1 MPEHNEGAPRASD
14 VLREPVRPHAR
25 PADSPA
31 GILLQN
37 FLVAMSGTGDD
48 AEDEYRRALSDM
60 RKRAEMVL
68 VEIARAQSDCDRR
81 NHPARWA
88 HVHAAAELRHPAALP
103 FLLDV
108 VLTPI
113 PPEEAPD
120 PHSFSTVAEETILRT
135 TAVEGI
141 GYLAQNRSDAVEAL
155 FECLKQPSLSI
166 RRAAVQSL
174 LKSSR
179 AKTMRARIANAL
191 PEDQRFLLDLKTP
204 DVREV
209 PQVKRPERHLSEA
222 GRRAGAAPAPGLPD
236 DEPRSEQSPSPG
248 SRPRKKE

>member
-1 MPEHNEGAPRASD
+1 MPEDNEGAPRASD

-37 FLVAMSGTGDD
+37 FFVAMSGTGDD
-48 AEDEYRRALSDM
+48 AEDAYRRALNDM
-60 RKRAEMVL
+60 RKRADMVM
-68 VEIARAQSDCDRR
+68 VEIARAQNDCERR
-81 NHPARWA
+81 NYPARWA
-88 HVHAAAELRHPAALP
+88 HIHAAAELRHPAALP

-113 PPEEAPD
+113 PPEEAPV

-141 GYLAQNRSDAVEAL
+141 GYLAEDRSDAVEAL
-155 FECLKQPSLSI
+155 FECLRQPSFSI

-174 LKSSR
+174 LTSSR
-179 AKTMRARIANAL
+179 AKSMRARIANAL

-204 DVREV
+204 AVRDV

-222 GRRAGAAPAPGLPD
+222 GRRAGVAPAPGLPD
-236 DEPRSEQSPSPG
+236 DEPRTEQSPSPR
-248 SRPRKKE
+248 SRRPSKE